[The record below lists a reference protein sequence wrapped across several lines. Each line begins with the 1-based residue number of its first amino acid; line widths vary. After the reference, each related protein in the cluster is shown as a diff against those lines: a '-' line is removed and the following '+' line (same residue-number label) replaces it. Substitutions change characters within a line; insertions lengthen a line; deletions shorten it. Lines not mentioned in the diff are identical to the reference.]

1 MPNSWEFV
9 FSSVGT
15 PLGNVS
21 FLAWKQRFE
30 IVRFRGPNL
39 SFLLGFGFAVY
50 PYRPRLHCC
59 DFIGLGFNIPASP
72 LSPGL
77 ATVTSEASPVT
88 LSWPR
93 KKLRFRPRHCHLL
106 GLACNSQASPLSPD
120 RLRLQHSGLATV
132 TRPRHCHLLGLTSD
146 SVMATKEAKVWTA
159 QTHYFKSLF
168 LNPENKRFQTTFRH
182 PPKNL
187 AMRDTTLFLF
197 GAKKFCTDGS
207 WI

>member
-1 MPNSWEFV
+1 METSKTKVFPSSLFVFLEHNVCLELFGQTFVSQAKTNLFYNVSFSQSNKRFLNIVLGLFFSGFRSLRANLCLAVRNSSCKRLFLRCQTNVSAKPLFSNQKQTFVPNSWEFV

-93 KKLRFRPRHCHLL
+93 
-106 GLACNSQASPLSPD
+106 S
-120 RLRLQHSGLATV
+120 
-132 TRPRHCHLLGLTSD
+132 
-146 SVMATKEAKVWTA
+146 
-159 QTHYFKSLF
+159 
-168 LNPENKRFQTTFRH
+168 
-182 PPKNL
+182 
-187 AMRDTTLFLF
+187 
-197 GAKKFCTDGS
+197 
-207 WI
+207 